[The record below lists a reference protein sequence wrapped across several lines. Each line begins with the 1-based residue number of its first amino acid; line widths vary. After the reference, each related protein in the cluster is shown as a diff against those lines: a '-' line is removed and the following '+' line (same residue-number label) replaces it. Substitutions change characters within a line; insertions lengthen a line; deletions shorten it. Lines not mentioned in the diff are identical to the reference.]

1 MSFKK
6 GSKYVE
12 KKNEREAS
20 DVKVNKAAGSGKR
33 QIWKGM
39 QVDLKGEITTV
50 RGTRKAE
57 EREARE

>member
-1 MSFKK
+1 M
-6 GSKYVE
+6 E

-20 DVKVNKAAGSGKR
+20 DVKVNKTAGSGKR

-39 QVDLKGEITTV
+39 QVDLKGEITNV

-57 EREARE
+57 ERDARE